1 MVRAVSHL
9 IALASPKIEV
19 TGYSSGELNYGEA
32 NMALYKFS
40 NYLIKSDDNSFDMEY
55 KPGAAPPH
63 SGIYRCLGCGREVV
77 AEESRQL
84 PPQNH
89 HEHSTTQVLFAGG

>member
-1 MVRAVSHL
+1 
-9 IALASPKIEV
+9 
-19 TGYSSGELNYGEA
+19 
-32 NMALYKFS
+32 MALYKYS
-40 NYLIKSDDNSFDMEY
+40 QYLTTSTDSAFDAEY
-55 KPGAAPPH
+55 KPGATPPH

-89 HEHSTTQVLFAGG
+89 HEHATTQGAIRWRMAVYADHKPK